1 MTTQLLTDLTVADI
15 CDGFVYNE
23 LEGKGLFGWGGKLV
37 IQPEYQRNYIYA
49 DGKRDVAVVE
59 SLLKGYPL
67 GLLYFVKTASGMYEV
82 LDGQQRITSFGR
94 FVKEK
99 FSVADSNKMPQ
110 YFTGLDKEKQEKILN
125 SKLTIYVCEGEE
137 EEIKDWFKTIN
148 IAGIPLNDQEIWN
161 AIYSGPFVSAAKAE
175 FSNSTNAK
183 MQKWKSYIKGDERRQ
198 QILSEALSWVSKGA
212 IKEYMSAHRNDTEIT
227 ELKTYFETVIDWASG
242 VFDGIE
248 DEMCGLEWGRLYET
262 YHKNPYNKAAVWERV
277 RALYEDG
284 FVRNRKGIFEFI
296 LGGEKDTRLLDVRVF
311 EPKETKVV
319 YAKQT
324 KEAEKKGVSNCPLC
338 ALGHAANA
346 KRIWKFNEM
355 DADHVTAWSNG
366 GTTSIANC
374 QMLCKTHN
382 RAKGNR

>member
-99 FSVADSNKMPQ
+99 
-110 YFTGLDKEKQEKILN
+110 FTGLDKEKQEKILN

-212 IKEYMSAHRNDTEIT
+212 IKEYMSAQRNDTEIT
-227 ELKTYFETVIDWASG
+227 ELKT
-242 VFDGIE
+242 
-248 DEMCGLEWGRLYET
+248 
-262 YHKNPYNKAAVWERV
+262 
-277 RALYEDG
+277 
-284 FVRNRKGIFEFI
+284 
-296 LGGEKDTRLLDVRVF
+296 
-311 EPKETKVV
+311 
-319 YAKQT
+319 
-324 KEAEKKGVSNCPLC
+324 
-338 ALGHAANA
+338 
-346 KRIWKFNEM
+346 
-355 DADHVTAWSNG
+355 
-366 GTTSIANC
+366 
-374 QMLCKTHN
+374 
-382 RAKGNR
+382 

>member
-183 MQKWKSYIKGDERRQ
+183 CRSGRAMLRAMSVDSRYCQKRFRGFLKARLKSI
-198 QILSEALSWVSKGA
+198 
-212 IKEYMSAHRNDTEIT
+212 
-227 ELKTYFETVIDWASG
+227 
-242 VFDGIE
+242 
-248 DEMCGLEWGRLYET
+248 
-262 YHKNPYNKAAVWERV
+262 
-277 RALYEDG
+277 
-284 FVRNRKGIFEFI
+284 
-296 LGGEKDTRLLDVRVF
+296 
-311 EPKETKVV
+311 
-319 YAKQT
+319 
-324 KEAEKKGVSNCPLC
+324 
-338 ALGHAANA
+338 
-346 KRIWKFNEM
+346 
-355 DADHVTAWSNG
+355 
-366 GTTSIANC
+366 
-374 QMLCKTHN
+374 
-382 RAKGNR
+382 

>member
-1 MTTQLLTDLTVADI
+1 
-15 CDGFVYNE
+15 
-23 LEGKGLFGWGGKLV
+23 
-37 IQPEYQRNYIYA
+37 
-49 DGKRDVAVVE
+49 
-59 SLLKGYPL
+59 
-67 GLLYFVKTASGMYEV
+67 MYEV

-94 FVKEK
+94 FVKDK
-99 FSVADSNKMPQ
+99 FSVLDSNKMPQ
-110 YFTGLDKEKQEKILN
+110 YFTGLDKEKQDKILK

-161 AIYSGPFVSAAKAE
+161 AVYSGPFVSAAKAE

-183 MQKWKSYIKGDERRQ
+183 MQKWKSYVKGDERRQ

-212 IKEYMSAHRNDTEIT
+212 IKEYMTAHRNDTEIT

-262 YHKNPYNKAAVWERV
+262 YHKNPYNKAKVWARV
-277 RALYEDG
+277 RELYEDG

-311 EPKETKVV
+311 EPKETKAV
-319 YAKQT
+319 YEKQ
-324 KEAEKKGVSNCPLC
+324 KNEAEKMGVSNCPLC
-338 ALGHAANA
+338 AVGHAANA

-355 DADHVTAWSNG
+355 DAESVASLMQYRLDSVANNAITHINKPKDMFGSEVDFVNSFFEKPSRGITTPFDFLNNFCLGLVPKDSMFWGACSNNG
-366 GTTSIANC
+366 KGRSRFRCTGMFRSC
-374 QMLCKTHN
+374 HTHS
-382 RAKGNR
+382 